1 MIQNYDTNGLVFAF
15 SPEKMKV
22 DQDDVVYNKALENIL
37 DTQGFNCMP
46 LIDNP
51 RIRLNTNNMKDRA
64 IYQDGGGS
72 LTHIVRK
79 PKYDDEIGLQFI
91 PVTELNHVDSET
103 DLVDAITTLFAYE
116 EGKKC
121 NFVITVGGTPSH
133 PEAIFTLR
141 ELLLDKTLRDL
152 FFRMAHAG
160 FSSSNK
166 DMAYRAYDLY
176 ENLENITKESNWDN
190 IKKVLAGIVSYL
202 EMIPK
207 SEDLRNQRSS
217 DLNIDTKFSEL
228 RVRDI
233 MTMAACGL
241 ETAHSGGKED
251 IPDIKMAFNMVSEAN
266 DFSCLVAYEN
276 GVLNPKKMIVRGR
289 KDSYKFKL
297 HSNVLES
304 DDLVKDVICSMNST
318 DEFYATILPDRN
330 IITGEGPMVWPGF
343 LALKNLTSPS
353 SLLTYAAI
361 CAMIESKLKKRARNC
376 NITVEETD
384 TLGNIIH
391 KVSRYKEPKKLK
403 QFKHPN
409 AMKIFDGKVSKDEL
423 HKLIPVRNK
432 IIHESLMKCYSR
444 NLGKDV
450 SLKDVKLIYKI
461 AEILEIN

>member
-37 DTQGFNCMP
+37 DSQGFNCMP

-51 RIRLNTNNMKDRA
+51 RVRLNTNNMKDRA

-79 PKYDDEIGLQFI
+79 PKYDDEVGLQFI
-91 PVTELNHVDSET
+91 PIKDLNHIESKA
-103 DLVDAITTLFAYE
+103 DLIDAITTLFAYE

-217 DLNIDTKFSEL
+217 DLSLDTKFSEL

-266 DFSCLVAYEN
+266 DFSCLVVYEN

-391 KVSRYKEPKKLK
+391 KISNYKEPKKLK

-432 IIHESLMKCYSR
+432 IIHESLIKCYNR
-444 NLGKDV
+444 DLGKDV

>member
-1 MIQNYDTNGLVFAF
+1 MSLEKRNKQNHAIGDEYMIQNYDTNGLVFAF
-15 SPEKMKV
+15 SPEKMNV

-79 PKYDDEIGLQFI
+79 PKYDDEVGLQFI
-91 PVTELNHVDSET
+91 PITDLNHIESKA
-103 DLVDAITTLFAYE
+103 DLIDAITALFAYE
-116 EGKKC
+116 EGEKC

-133 PEAIFTLR
+133 PEAIFTVR
-141 ELLLDKTLRDL
+141 ELLLDKTLSDL

-217 DLNIDTKFSEL
+217 DLNLDTKFSEL

-233 MTMAACGL
+233 MTMAACGKKL
-241 ETAHSGGKED
+241 L
-251 IPDIKMAFNMVSEAN
+251 IPKVKKTSLTSRWPSIW
-266 DFSCLVAYEN
+266 LVRRMTFPVNAYEN

-289 KDSYKFKL
+289 KDS
-297 HSNVLES
+297 SQ
-304 DDLVKDVICSMNST
+304 IQT
-318 DEFYATILPDRN
+318 T
-330 IITGEGPMVWPGF
+330 
-343 LALKNLTSPS
+343 LK
-353 SLLTYAAI
+353 
-361 CAMIESKLKKRARNC
+361 R
-376 NITVEETD
+376 
-384 TLGNIIH
+384 
-391 KVSRYKEPKKLK
+391 SR
-403 QFKHPN
+403 
-409 AMKIFDGKVSKDEL
+409 I
-423 HKLIPVRNK
+423 R
-432 IIHESLMKCYSR
+432 
-444 NLGKDV
+444 
-450 SLKDVKLIYKI
+450 
-461 AEILEIN
+461 

>member
-1 MIQNYDTNGLVFAF
+1 
-15 SPEKMKV
+15 
-22 DQDDVVYNKALENIL
+22 
-37 DTQGFNCMP
+37 
-46 LIDNP
+46 
-51 RIRLNTNNMKDRA
+51 MKDRA

-241 ETAHSGGKED
+241 ETAHSKGKED

-318 DEFYATILPDRN
+318 DEFYATILPDKN
-330 IITGEGPMVWPGF
+330 IISGEGPMVWPGF

>member
-37 DTQGFNCMP
+37 DSQGFNCMP

-51 RIRLNTNNMKDRA
+51 RLRLNTNNMRDRA
-64 IYQDGGGS
+64 IYQEGGGN

-121 NFVITVGGTPSH
+121 NFVITVGGTSSH
-133 PEAIFTLR
+133 PEAIFTIR

-166 DMAYRAYDLY
+166 EMAYRAYDLY

-217 DLNIDTKFSEL
+217 DLSLDTNFSEL

-266 DFSCLVAYEN
+266 DFSCLVVYEN

-361 CAMIESKLKKRARNC
+361 CAMIESKLKDRAKRC
-376 NITVEETD
+376 NIEVGEKD
-384 TLGNIIH
+384 TLGNIIT
-391 KVSRYKEPKKLK
+391 KMTWEENWQYV
-403 QFKHPN
+403 HPN

-461 AEILEIN
+461 ADVLEIN

>member
-15 SPEKMKV
+15 SPEKMNV

-79 PKYDDEIGLQFI
+79 PKYDDEVGLQFI
-91 PVTELNHVDSET
+91 PITDLNHIESKA
-103 DLVDAITTLFAYE
+103 DLIDAITALFAYE
-116 EGKKC
+116 EGEKC

-141 ELLLDKTLRDL
+141 ELLLDKTLSDL

-217 DLNIDTKFSEL
+217 DLNLDTKFSEL

-241 ETAHSGGKED
+241 ETAHSKGKED

-266 DFSCLVAYEN
+266 DFVPA
-276 GVLNPKKMIVRGR
+276 
-289 KDSYKFKL
+289 
-297 HSNVLES
+297 
-304 DDLVKDVICSMNST
+304 
-318 DEFYATILPDRN
+318 
-330 IITGEGPMVWPGF
+330 
-343 LALKNLTSPS
+343 
-353 SLLTYAAI
+353 
-361 CAMIESKLKKRARNC
+361 
-376 NITVEETD
+376 
-384 TLGNIIH
+384 
-391 KVSRYKEPKKLK
+391 
-403 QFKHPN
+403 
-409 AMKIFDGKVSKDEL
+409 
-423 HKLIPVRNK
+423 
-432 IIHESLMKCYSR
+432 
-444 NLGKDV
+444 
-450 SLKDVKLIYKI
+450 
-461 AEILEIN
+461 